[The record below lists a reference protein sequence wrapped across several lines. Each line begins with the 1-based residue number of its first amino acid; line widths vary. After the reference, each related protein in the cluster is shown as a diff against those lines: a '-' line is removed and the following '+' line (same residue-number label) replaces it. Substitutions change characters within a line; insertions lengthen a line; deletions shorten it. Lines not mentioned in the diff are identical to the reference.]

1 MNVTVLLFP
10 DLMNAEVL
18 DELNALSKAQDEW
31 KCSLLIDGVEKTDL
45 VTRLTPNETVQKI
58 LQKNHNFPSK
68 TWYMFPS
75 LYNGINGR
83 QLLIKTIREA
93 VVDGGFALNVAKRY
107 DLVLL
112 LTFSTTS

>member
-1 MNVTVLLFP
+1 
-10 DLMNAEVL
+10 MNAEVL

-31 KCSLLIDGVEKTDL
+31 KCCLLIEGVDGNGCSEKTDL
-45 VTRLTPNETVQKI
+45 VTRLTPNETVQSI
-58 LQKNHNFPSK
+58 LKKKHNYPSK

-93 VVDGGFALNVAKRY
+93 AVDGGFGLNVAKRY
-107 DLVLL
+107 GLVL
-112 LTFSTTS
+112 